1 MQNLYPC
8 SMYQRDNH
16 ATKPRRCLYDRPPIE
31 SDRIQTVVSKC
42 QFPLSSVAAVRKDH
56 YHYKVVYIE
65 GKFHTQG
72 GKNVA
77 TSYRVWV
84 SCFKFHR
91 STKGVRS
98 FFLYA

>member
-77 TSYRVWV
+77 TSYPG
-84 SCFKFHR
+84 F
-91 STKGVRS
+91 G
-98 FFLYA
+98 